1 MNNQTLPLP
10 NPGDWCTI
18 GGAATLLKLSRR
30 TVERMVADGRLT
42 GYRPYGAPDR
52 VASKLLWLPEVR
64 ELAAALERVRAAG
77 TRAIGTAG

>member
-18 GGAATLLKLSRR
+18 AGAARLLKLSRR

-42 GYRPYGAPDR
+42 GYLPYGAPDR
-52 VASKLLWLPEVR
+52 VASRILWLPEVR
-64 ELAAALERVRAAG
+64 ELAAALERVRSAG
-77 TRAIGTAG
+77 TRATGVRG